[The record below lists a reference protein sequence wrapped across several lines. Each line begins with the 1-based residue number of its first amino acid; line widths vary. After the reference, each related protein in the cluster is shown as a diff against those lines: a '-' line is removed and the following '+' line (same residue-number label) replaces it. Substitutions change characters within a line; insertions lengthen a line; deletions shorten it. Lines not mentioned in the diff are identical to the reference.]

1 MSGLFYVGRRG
12 LLCSGAMARP
22 CQGVSVT
29 GPRVWLAS
37 HSAGA
42 GREQL
47 VVKQYVMLEALP
59 SFLAS
64 PCPMRGL
71 GWPRSVTGPEV

>member
-1 MSGLFYVGRRG
+1 MWAAADCCVPAPWPGLVRE
-12 LLCSGAMARP
+12 
-22 CQGVSVT
+22 VSVT

-47 VVKQYVMLEALP
+47 VVKQYVMSEALP